1 MKELI
6 KNAPWT
12 VRVSALFLLI
22 IFGLMCFM
30 VPMVGVALFVT
41 IGTMLSLI
49 RVLAYLLNG
58 E

>member
-22 IFGLMCFM
+22 IFGLICFM
-30 VPMVGVALFVT
+30 EPILGLALVVT

-49 RVLAYLLNG
+49 RVLSYLLNG